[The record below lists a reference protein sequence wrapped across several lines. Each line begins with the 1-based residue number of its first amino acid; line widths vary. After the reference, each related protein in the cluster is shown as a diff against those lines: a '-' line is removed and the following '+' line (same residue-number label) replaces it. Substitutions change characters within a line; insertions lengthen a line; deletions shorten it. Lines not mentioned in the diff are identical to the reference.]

1 MNVGEIDLS
10 LVLTSKDFENQLN
23 NTVSKSVGKVQK
35 SINKGVDNS
44 VKQATGK
51 VQNAFD
57 PIQNELSYTI
67 QSATNDIN
75 NEVSST
81 FSVMTDGLSNSV
93 EVALN
98 DLEDEIN
105 DLDINFNGINY
116 ESLTQGLGTVTSDV
130 LNSFE
135 EMEQG
140 ADQLGDSIDDITVQF
155 NQSFDNIPEF
165 LGSTENAF
173 DGAIDGADRLGYA
186 LHDLNDSLTTG
197 GRNLERSVEN
207 IGNDLQDAVHDVD
220 NAVDGVVD
228 SVQDLDHA
236 VDGIGDS
243 VDGAVNDIADSLNDI
258 EDSVDNVENSL
269 ANAVDGINDSTEGL
283 ADNFAGIGDTIGEG
297 MNAGGDAVEGLIGKV
312 GKLGSAIATAF
323 AVGQLS
329 EFVMECTEI
338 GSDLAE
344 VSNVVDTVFTNLN
357 NKVVEFSRNATSQY
371 GMSETMAM
379 EYVGTLG
386 SMARAFDFTEQEAYD
401 MATTLT
407 GLTADVSSFYNL
419 DHEEAYTKLKSVFT
433 GETESLKDLGVVM
446 TQTALDQYAL
456 ANGFG
461 KTTSQMTEQ
470 EKTALRYQFVLD
482 KLKFAQGDF
491 AKTSGEWA
499 NQMRIFS
506 LQWETLKGTLGR
518 GFIAILSPVL
528 VMLNK
533 IIARII
539 DMANIFVEA
548 INRMSSVFSGFSFGG
563 SAKVNT
569 SNVPKLAKGGYVK
582 KNNPQLVMIGDNIH
596 EGEIVAPES
605 KLQNAVSEGIRNAVI
620 KTPQQTEDVTNSSK
634 LISEDI
640 QNAVTKSTDTAV
652 NTVMNNQ
659 SKSEG
664 TNIREDNRNTLRN
677 EMTTSKNV
685 VKDVKKAVLDEN
697 TNFMQNFTSTMYDQK
712 EFDRILENNKSSDV
726 LFKELAKKDLSNDNK
741 DAVQIVSDKIVSA
754 INNKQDNKTETSV
767 IDDKLN
773 DVIKTQT
780 DSQSELINKVDSQ
793 KEVDSKLIDSNH
805 VEKNN
810 SILNKI
816 FGMKDKI
823 TEKFNTNKDVVKNN
837 DEVRLYDVLKD
848 KESISSDTNKETLK
862 TASNDEKV
870 LSQDDTKTLNT
881 NKTDSVENTSSSQ
894 DNKTSVLENK
904 TVVVNNDVSQ
914 DNESKDKTSI
924 IKDRV
929 LLNKD
934 NVDKTSIIKDNE
946 LLGGSDVKTTLSE
959 KEDNVEYDKIVDKS
973 TKVVPKLATGGYVKK
988 NDPRLVM
995 IGDNMT
1001 EGEIVAPESKLVEA
1015 VKKGVGASS
1024 NKETK
1029 VTINAPKTSTS
1040 SSSKSSSS
1048 KKSSSSSKTA
1058 LLGGDEINKLGD
1070 NTKEISNNTNNLSK
1084 VIKKVGNTARKVI
1097 NDSKKALMGFDEL
1110 NVLNIDEDDNEL
1122 NNLDDTLSKIKDP
1135 TSNLDKALS
1144 KLKDP
1149 STSGLSKLTDSL
1161 PKANTSIGDLTK
1173 GVDGLGDSL
1182 KGLSTDGLS
1191 GLGSD
1196 SLAGLDTGLETATQD
1211 TDQLNGNLEQTGGR
1225 LDTLNTKAGQLQ
1237 QMFKQGFEL
1246 GLGEVNF
1253 DDIINH
1259 AKGIMAS
1266 MKIILTDPNLTKAVD
1281 NFWNSLVFNVG
1292 QILGSLASVG
1302 LTAVELLLGGMDL
1315 YLAKNKGFIIDF
1327 FTSEFNALSD
1337 IFDTIGDTFRD
1348 VADIF
1353 SVFRSDEAKNI
1364 LAGFIEIFANSFMGL
1379 VELTTKLGRDLLDA
1393 ITRPIRENKDK
1404 IKDTL
1409 QGLLGV
1415 IEPIVTGIADFVT
1428 NSMIKIN
1435 EMYDEHIK
1443 PLIDTI
1449 GSTLSDLFGLILDNI
1464 NTYVMPMLQYVG
1476 DEVKKVFDEYISP
1489 VMEQII
1495 DIIGQV
1501 ADILGMLIEY
1511 GFKPMGEF
1519 IINTLVPVLGVAL
1532 AGAFVIVVE
1541 ALKIVFDVI
1550 SNLLKILQG
1559 LLDFIIGAFTNDW
1572 DKAWKGLGTVVQ
1584 GVFGTI
1590 DALTGGMLTKLKNF
1604 ALQVGEWFGKAWKFM
1619 VDTFKGA
1626 GEWAKG
1632 VGKDIENGFK
1642 NCMKGVGDWFSKQWE
1657 GIKGVF
1663 KGAGEWFGKI
1673 FGNARETVINQF
1685 KGLPEWLNNMWK
1697 NTTKSL
1703 LNIGGKFG
1711 NMISG
1716 AIKSAVN
1723 YVLALCENKING
1735 FISLFNGIIKY
1746 VNKLPGVNIG
1756 SMKKVSIPR
1765 FANGGYV
1772 KANTPQLA
1780 IVGDNKREGEII
1792 APESKIAEA
1801 VNTGVSLALEKVV
1814 NMIQQ
1819 NQGTQQT
1826 GDIVIPV
1833 SIGQEH
1839 IDTIIINS
1847 QRRQNLRSGGR
1858 V

>member
-23 NTVSKSVGKVQK
+23 NTVSKSVGKIQK
-35 SINKGVDNS
+35 SINKGVDNT
-44 VKQATGK
+44 VKDATGR
-51 VQNAFD
+51 VQNAFN

-67 QSATNDIN
+67 QNATNEIN
-75 NEVSST
+75 SEVSST
-81 FSVMTDGLSNSV
+81 FDVMVDGLSDSIGT
-93 EVALN
+93 AIN
-98 DLEDEIN
+98 DLEQDIN
-105 DLDINFNGINY
+105 DLDIHFNGINY
-116 ESLTQGLGTVTSDV
+116 DSLTEGLGTATTSV

-135 EMEQG
+135 EMENG
-140 ADQLGDSIDDITVQF
+140 ADRLGDSIDDISTQF
-155 NQSFDNIPEF
+155 SQSFNNIPEF
-165 LGSTENAF
+165 LGRTDNAF
-173 DGAIDGADRLGYA
+173 DDAINGADRLGYA
-186 LHDLNDSLTTG
+186 LHDLDSSLTTG
-197 GRNLERSVEN
+197 GRNLERSVDN
-207 IGNDLQDAVHDVD
+207 VGSDLRGAIHDVD
-220 NAVDGVVD
+220 NAVDGVRN
-228 SVQDLDHA
+228 SVQQLDNA
-236 VDGIGDS
+236 VDGIGNS
-243 VDGAVNDIADSLNDI
+243 VDGAVDDIADSLNDI
-258 EDSVDNVENSL
+258 EDSVDNVTHSL
-269 ANAVDGINDSTEGL
+269 SNAVDGINDSTEGL
-283 ADNFAGIGDTIGEG
+283 ADNFAGVGETIGEG

-344 VSNVVDTVFTNLN
+344 VSNVVDTVFTSLN
-357 NKVVEFSRNATSQY
+357 DKVVQFSRNATAQY

-456 ANGFG
+456 AHGFG

-528 VMLNK
+528 LMLNK

-548 INRMSSVFSGFSFGG
+548 ISKMGSVFRGFSFGG

-582 KNNPQLVMIGDNIH
+582 KNNPQLVMIGDNTQ

-605 KLQNAVSEGIRNAVI
+605 KLQNAVSEGIKNAVG
-620 KTPQQTEDVTNSSK
+620 KVTE
-634 LISEDI
+634 
-640 QNAVTKSTDTAV
+640 
-652 NTVMNNQ
+652 
-659 SKSEG
+659 KSEG
-664 TNIREDNRNTLRN
+664 TNTKGDETKALRN
-677 EMTTSKNV
+677 DVRGSKNLV
-685 VKDVKKAVLDEN
+685 NDVKSAVLDEN
-697 TNFMQNFTSTMYDQK
+697 TNFVQNFTSAVT
-712 EFDRILENNKSSDV
+712 DRQTNDS
-726 LFKELAKKDLSNDNK
+726 LFKDLAKKDLGDNK
-741 DAVQIVSDKIVSA
+741 ESVNIISDKIVDA
-754 INNKQDNKTETSV
+754 ID
-767 IDDKLN
+767 
-773 DVIKTQT
+773 
-780 DSQSELINKVDSQ
+780 
-793 KEVDSKLIDSNH
+793 
-805 VEKNN
+805 
-810 SILNKI
+810 
-816 FGMKDKI
+816 
-823 TEKFNTNKDVVKNN
+823 NKDVNPIVNGEPSKGTIINKNN
-837 DEVRLYDVLKD
+837 VSLTKVFGDSIENPNEIPLQDVLKSNS
-848 KESISSDTNKETLK
+848 SISSSDNKETL
-862 TASNDEKV
+862 T
-870 LSQDDTKTLNT
+870 DD
-881 NKTDSVENTSSSQ
+881 
-894 DNKTSVLENK
+894 
-904 TVVVNNDVSQ
+904 
-914 DNESKDKTSI
+914 
-924 IKDRV
+924 
-929 LLNKD
+929 
-934 NVDKTSIIKDNE
+934 
-946 LLGGSDVKTTLSE
+946 
-959 KEDNVEYDKIVDKS
+959 VEYEKIVDK
-973 TKVVPKLATGGYVKK
+973 TTNRVPKLAKGGYVKK

-1001 EGEIVAPESKLVEA
+1001 EGEIVAPESKLIDA
-1015 VKKGVGASS
+1015 VKKGVGSTQN

-1029 VTINAPKTSTS
+1029 ITINAPKTNTANG
-1040 SSSKSSSS
+1040 SSKSGSN
-1048 KKSSSSSKTA
+1048 KA
-1058 LLGGDEINKLGD
+1058 LMGIDEINKLGD
-1070 NTKEISNNTNNLSK
+1070 NTKEVTNNTNKLSK
-1084 VIKKVGNTARKVI
+1084 AIKKVGTTAKKVI
-1097 NDSKKALMGFDEL
+1097 NESKKALMGFDEL
-1110 NVLNIDEDDNEL
+1110 NILNIDEETNGLD
-1122 NNLDDTLSKIKDP
+1122 NLDNALDKIKDPLGGLDKIKDPTSKLDKIKDTIKGLDNALSKIKDP
-1135 TSNLDKALS
+1135 TSG
-1144 KLKDP
+1144 LK
-1149 STSGLSKLTDSL
+1149 GITDSI
-1161 PKANTSIGDLTK
+1161 PKASSSIGDLSK
-1173 GVDGLGDSL
+1173 GVNGLGDSL
-1182 KGLSTDGLS
+1182 KGLDSDALK
-1191 GLGSD
+1191 GLGTD
-1196 SLAGLDTGLETATQD
+1196 SLAGLDAGLETATQD
-1211 TDQLNGNLEQTGGR
+1211 TGALNGELDQTGGR

-1266 MKIILTDPNLTKAVD
+1266 LQIILTDPKLTKAVD

-1302 LTAVELLLGGMDL
+1302 LTAVELLLGGIDL
-1315 YLAKNKGFIIDF
+1315 YLAKNKGFIVDF

-1337 IFDTIGDTFRD
+1337 IMDIIGDTFRD

-1353 SVFRSDEAKNI
+1353 TVFRSDEAKSI
-1364 LAGFIEIFANSFMGL
+1364 LAGFIEIFANSFMGIL
-1379 VELTTKLGRDLLDA
+1379 ELATKLGRDLLEN
-1393 ITRPIRENKDK
+1393 ITKPIRENKDK

-1449 GSTLSDLFGLILDNI
+1449 GDTLSYLFGLILDNI
-1464 NTYVMPMLQYVG
+1464 NTYVMPILQDVG
-1476 DEVKKVFDEYISP
+1476 QEIKRVFEEYISP
-1489 VMEQII
+1489 VMEQVI

-1501 ADILGMLIEY
+1501 ADILGILIEY

-1532 AGAFVIVVE
+1532 AGAFIIVVE
-1541 ALKIVFDVI
+1541 ALKILFEVLG
-1550 SNLLKILQG
+1550 NLLKILQG
-1559 LLDFIIGAFTNDW
+1559 VLDFIIGAFTNDW
-1572 DKAWKGLGTVVQ
+1572 DRAWKGLGTVVE

-1590 DALTGGMLTKLKNF
+1590 DALTGGMLTKIKNF
-1604 ALQVGEWFGKAWKFM
+1604 ALQIGDWFGKAYEFM
-1619 VDTFKGA
+1619 KNAFKGA
-1626 GEWAKG
+1626 GDWATKT
-1632 VGKDIENGFK
+1632 GKDIENGFK
-1642 NCMKGVGDWFSKQWE
+1642 SCMKGVGEWFGKQWE

-1663 KGAGEWFGKI
+1663 KGAGDWFGKQ
-1673 FGNARETVINQF
+1673 FGNARETIINQF
-1685 KGLPEWLNNMWK
+1685 KGLPEWLNNMWR
-1697 NTTKSL
+1697 NTTNSL
-1703 LNIGGKFG
+1703 VKIGGKFG
-1711 NMISG
+1711 NMING

-1723 YVLALCENKING
+1723 YVLALCENKINS

-1756 SMKKVSIPR
+1756 NMQKVSIPR

-1814 NMIQQ
+1814 NMLQQ
-1819 NQGTQQT
+1819 TQGAQQT

-1839 IDTIIINS
+1839 IDTIIVNS

>member
-1 MNVGEIDLS
+1 MNVGQIDLS

-35 SINKGVDNS
+35 SINKGVDNT
-44 VKQATGK
+44 VKDATGK

-67 QSATNDIN
+67 QSATNEIN
-75 NEVSST
+75 SEVSST
-81 FSVMTDGLSNSV
+81 FSVMTDELSNSV
-93 EVALN
+93 NVALN
-98 DLEDEIN
+98 DLEQDIN
-105 DLDINFNGINY
+105 DLDIHFNGINY
-116 ESLTQGLGTVTSDV
+116 DSLTEGLGTATTSV

-135 EMEQG
+135 DMENG
-140 ADQLGDSIDDITVQF
+140 ADHLGDSISDISTQF
-155 NQSFDNIPEF
+155 SQSFDNIPEF
-165 LGSTENAF
+165 LGRTDNAF
-173 DGAIDGADRLGYA
+173 DDAINGADRLGYA
-186 LHDLNDSLTTG
+186 LHDLDSSLTTG
-197 GRNLERSVEN
+197 GRNLERSVDN
-207 IGNDLQDAVHDVD
+207 VGSDLREAVHDVD
-220 NAVDGVVD
+220 RAVDGVRD
-228 SVQDLDHA
+228 SVQQLDNA

-243 VDGAVNDIADSLNDI
+243 VDGAVDDIADSLNDI
-258 EDSVDNVENSL
+258 EDSVGNVTHSL
-269 ANAVDGINDSTEGL
+269 ADAVDGINNSTEGL
-283 ADNFAGIGDTIGEG
+283 ADNFAGVGDTIGEG

-312 GKLGSAIATAF
+312 GKLGKAVATAF

-344 VSNVVDTVFTNLN
+344 VSNVVDTVFTSLN
-357 NKVVEFSRNATSQY
+357 DKVVQFSRNATAQY

-456 ANGFG
+456 AHGFG

-548 INRMSSVFSGFSFGG
+548 ISKMGSVFRGFSFGG

-582 KNNPQLVMIGDNIH
+582 KNNPQLVMIGDNTQ

-605 KLQNAVSEGIRNAVI
+605 KLQNAVSEGIKSV
-620 KTPQQTEDVTNSSK
+620 
-634 LISEDI
+634 
-640 QNAVTKSTDTAV
+640 VTK
-652 NTVMNNQ
+652 
-659 SKSEG
+659 KSEG
-664 TNIREDNRNTLRN
+664 TNIRGDETKALRN
-677 EMTTSKNV
+677 DVRGSKNLAD
-685 VKDVKKAVLDEN
+685 DVKNAVLNEN
-697 TNFMQNFTSTMYDQK
+697 TNFMQNFTSAVTDEK
-712 EFDRILENNKSSDV
+712 DKS
-726 LFKELAKKDLSNDNK
+726 LFKDLAKQDLSDNK
-741 DAVQIVSDKIVSA
+741 DSVNIISDKIVDA
-754 INNKQDNKTETSV
+754 IDNKNINEQDNGTVKQDNGTV
-767 IDDKLN
+767 
-773 DVIKTQT
+773 
-780 DSQSELINKVDSQ
+780 INK
-793 KEVDSKLIDSNH
+793 
-805 VEKNN
+805 NN
-810 SILNKI
+810 VSLTKI
-816 FGMKDKI
+816 FGESI
-823 TEKFNTNKDVVKNN
+823 ENPN
-837 DEVRLYDVLKD
+837 EIPLHDVLKD
-848 KESISSDTNKETLK
+848 NVSISSSDDKETL
-862 TASNDEKV
+862 T
-870 LSQDDTKTLNT
+870 DD
-881 NKTDSVENTSSSQ
+881 
-894 DNKTSVLENK
+894 
-904 TVVVNNDVSQ
+904 
-914 DNESKDKTSI
+914 
-924 IKDRV
+924 
-929 LLNKD
+929 
-934 NVDKTSIIKDNE
+934 
-946 LLGGSDVKTTLSE
+946 
-959 KEDNVEYDKIVDKS
+959 VEYDKIVDK
-973 TKVVPKLATGGYVKK
+973 TTNRVPKLAKGGYVKK

-1001 EGEIVAPESKLVEA
+1001 EGEIVAPESKLIDA
-1015 VKKGVGASS
+1015 VKKGIGSTS
-1024 NKETK
+1024 NNNETK
-1029 VTINAPKTSTS
+1029 ITINAPKTNTAKG
-1040 SSSKSSSS
+1040 SSKSTSG
-1048 KKSSSSSKTA
+1048 KA
-1058 LLGGDEINKLGD
+1058 LMGFDEINKLGD
-1070 NTKEISNNTNNLSK
+1070 NTKEVANNTDKLSK
-1084 VIKKVGNTARKVI
+1084 AIKKVGNTAKKVI

-1110 NVLNIDEDDNEL
+1110 NILNIDEETDELDSTLDKIKDPLGGLDKIKDPTSKLDKIKDPIKGLDNA
-1122 NNLDDTLSKIKDP
+1122 LSKIKDP
-1135 TSNLDKALS
+1135 TSG
-1144 KLKDP
+1144 LK
-1149 STSGLSKLTDSL
+1149 GITDSI
-1161 PKANTSIGDLTK
+1161 PKASSSIGDLSK
-1173 GVDGLGDSL
+1173 GVSGLGDSL
-1182 KGLSTDGLS
+1182 KGLDSDALK
-1191 GLGSD
+1191 GLGAD
-1196 SLAGLDTGLETATQD
+1196 SLAGLDAGLETATQD
-1211 TDQLNGNLEQTGGR
+1211 TGALNGELDQTGGR

-1266 MKIILTDPNLTKAVD
+1266 LKIILTDPKLVKAVD

-1302 LTAVELLLGGMDL
+1302 LTAVELLLGGIDL
-1315 YLAKNKGFIIDF
+1315 YLAKNKGSIVDF
-1327 FTSEFNALSD
+1327 FTSEYEALGD
-1337 IFDTIGDTFRD
+1337 IMDIIGDTFRD

-1353 SVFRSDEAKNI
+1353 TVFRSDEAKSI
-1364 LAGFIEIFANSFMGL
+1364 LAGFIEIFANSFMGIL
-1379 VELTTKLGRDLLDA
+1379 ELATKLGRDLLEN
-1393 ITRPIRENKDK
+1393 ITKPIRENKDK

-1449 GSTLSDLFGLILDNI
+1449 GDTLSYLFGLILDNI
-1464 NTYVMPMLQYVG
+1464 NTYVMPILQDVG
-1476 DEVKKVFDEYISP
+1476 QEIKRVFDEYISP
-1489 VMEQII
+1489 VMEQVI

-1532 AGAFVIVVE
+1532 AGAFIIVVE
-1541 ALKIVFDVI
+1541 ALKILFEVLG
-1550 SNLLKILQG
+1550 NLLKILQG
-1559 LLDFIIGAFTNDW
+1559 VLDFIIGAFTNDW
-1572 DKAWKGLGTVVQ
+1572 DRAWKGLGTVVE

-1590 DALTGGMLTKLKNF
+1590 DALTGGMLTKIKNF
-1604 ALQVGEWFGKAWKFM
+1604 ALQIGDWFGKAYEFM
-1619 VDTFKGA
+1619 KNAFKGA
-1626 GEWAKG
+1626 GDWATKT
-1632 VGKDIENGFK
+1632 GKDIENGFK
-1642 NCMKGVGDWFSKQWE
+1642 SCMKGVGEWFGKQWE

-1663 KGAGEWFGKI
+1663 KGAGDWFGKQ
-1673 FGNARETVINQF
+1673 FGNARETIINQF
-1685 KGLPEWLNNMWK
+1685 KGLPEWLNNMWR
-1697 NTTKSL
+1697 NTTNSL
-1703 LNIGGKFG
+1703 VKIGGKFG

-1735 FISLFNGIIKY
+1735 FISLFNGILKY

-1756 SMKKVSIPR
+1756 SMQKVSIPR

-1814 NMIQQ
+1814 SMMQQ
-1819 NQGTQQT
+1819 TQGTQQT
-1826 GDIVIPV
+1826 GDIIIPV
-1833 SIGQEH
+1833 SIGQEQ
-1839 IDTIIINS
+1839 IDTIIVNS

>member
-1 MNVGEIDLS
+1 MNVGQIDLS

-35 SINKGVDNS
+35 SINKGVDNT
-44 VKQATGK
+44 VKDATGK

-67 QSATNDIN
+67 QSATNEIN
-75 NEVSST
+75 SEVSST
-81 FSVMTDGLSNSV
+81 FSVMTDELSNSV
-93 EVALN
+93 NVALN
-98 DLEDEIN
+98 DLEQDIN
-105 DLDINFNGINY
+105 DLDIHFNGINY
-116 ESLTQGLGTVTSDV
+116 DSLTEGLGTATTSV

-135 EMEQG
+135 DMENG
-140 ADQLGDSIDDITVQF
+140 ADHLGDSISDISTQF
-155 NQSFDNIPEF
+155 SQSFDNIPEF
-165 LGSTENAF
+165 LGRTDNAF
-173 DGAIDGADRLGYA
+173 DDAINGADRLGYA
-186 LHDLNDSLTTG
+186 LHDLDSSLTTG
-197 GRNLERSVEN
+197 GRNLERSVDN
-207 IGNDLQDAVHDVD
+207 VGSDLREAVHDVD
-220 NAVDGVVD
+220 RAVDGVRD
-228 SVQDLDHA
+228 SVQQLDNA

-243 VDGAVNDIADSLNDI
+243 VDGAVDDIADSLNDI
-258 EDSVDNVENSL
+258 EDSVGNVTHSL
-269 ANAVDGINDSTEGL
+269 ADAVDGINNSTEGL
-283 ADNFAGIGDTIGEG
+283 ADNFAGVGETIGDG

-312 GKLGSAIATAF
+312 GKLGKAVATAF

-344 VSNVVDTVFTNLN
+344 VSNVVDTVFTSLN
-357 NKVVEFSRNATSQY
+357 DKVVQFSRNATAQY

-456 ANGFG
+456 AHGFG

-528 VMLNK
+528 LMLNK

-548 INRMSSVFSGFSFGG
+548 ISKMGSVFRGFSFGG

-582 KNNPQLVMIGDNIH
+582 KNNPQLVMIGDNTQ

-605 KLQNAVSEGIRNAVI
+605 KLQNAVSEGI
-620 KTPQQTEDVTNSSK
+620 
-634 LISEDI
+634 
-640 QNAVTKSTDTAV
+640 KSVVAK
-652 NTVMNNQ
+652 
-659 SKSEG
+659 KSEG
-664 TNIREDNRNTLRN
+664 TNIRGDETKALRN
-677 EMTTSKNV
+677 DVRGSKNLAD
-685 VKDVKKAVLDEN
+685 DVKNAVLNEN
-697 TNFMQNFTSTMYDQK
+697 TNFMQNFTSAVTDEK
-712 EFDRILENNKSSDV
+712 DKS
-726 LFKELAKKDLSNDNK
+726 LFKDLAKQDLSDNK
-741 DAVQIVSDKIVSA
+741 DSVNIISDKIVDA
-754 INNKQDNKTETSV
+754 IDNKNINQVVDGEQDNGAIKQDNGT
-767 IDDKLN
+767 I
-773 DVIKTQT
+773 
-780 DSQSELINKVDSQ
+780 INK
-793 KEVDSKLIDSNH
+793 
-805 VEKNN
+805 NN
-810 SILNKI
+810 VSLTKI
-816 FGMKDKI
+816 FGESI
-823 TEKFNTNKDVVKNN
+823 ENPN
-837 DEVRLYDVLKD
+837 EIPLHDVLKD
-848 KESISSDTNKETLK
+848 NVSISSSDDKETL
-862 TASNDEKV
+862 T
-870 LSQDDTKTLNT
+870 DD
-881 NKTDSVENTSSSQ
+881 
-894 DNKTSVLENK
+894 
-904 TVVVNNDVSQ
+904 
-914 DNESKDKTSI
+914 
-924 IKDRV
+924 
-929 LLNKD
+929 
-934 NVDKTSIIKDNE
+934 
-946 LLGGSDVKTTLSE
+946 
-959 KEDNVEYDKIVDKS
+959 VEYDKIVDK
-973 TKVVPKLATGGYVKK
+973 TTNRVPKLAKGGYVKK

-1001 EGEIVAPESKLVEA
+1001 EGEIVAPESKLIDA
-1015 VKKGVGASS
+1015 VKKGIGSTS
-1024 NKETK
+1024 NNNETK
-1029 VTINAPKTSTS
+1029 ITINAPKTNTAKG
-1040 SSSKSSSS
+1040 SSKSTSG
-1048 KKSSSSSKTA
+1048 KA
-1058 LLGGDEINKLGD
+1058 LMGFDEINKLGD
-1070 NTKEISNNTNNLSK
+1070 NTKEVANNTDKLSK
-1084 VIKKVGNTARKVI
+1084 AIKKVGNTAKKVI

-1110 NVLNIDEDDNEL
+1110 NILNIDEETDEL
-1122 NNLDDTLSKIKDP
+1122 DNLDNVFDKIKDPTSKLSKIKDP
-1135 TSNLDKALS
+1135 TSGLDNALS
-1144 KLKDP
+1144 KIKDP
-1149 STSGLSKLTDSL
+1149 TSGLKGITDSI
-1161 PKANTSIGDLTK
+1161 PKVNSSVGDLSK
-1173 GVDGLGDSL
+1173 GVKGLGGSL
-1182 KGLSTDGLS
+1182 KGLDTDALK
-1191 GLGSD
+1191 GLGTD

-1211 TDQLNGNLEQTGGR
+1211 TGALNGELDQTGGR

-1266 MKIILTDPNLTKAVD
+1266 LKIILTDPKLVKAVD

-1292 QILGSLASVG
+1292 QILGSLVSVG
-1302 LTAVELLLGGMDL
+1302 LTAVELLLGGIDL
-1315 YLAKNKGFIIDF
+1315 YLAKNKGFIVDF
-1327 FTSEFNALSD
+1327 FVSEYEALGD
-1337 IFDTIGDTFRD
+1337 IMDIIGDTFRD

-1353 SVFRSDEAKNI
+1353 TVFRSDEAKSI
-1364 LAGFIEIFANSFMGL
+1364 LAGFIEIFANSFMGIL
-1379 VELTTKLGRDLLDA
+1379 ELATKLGRDLLEN
-1393 ITRPIRENKDK
+1393 ITKPIRENKDK

-1449 GSTLSDLFGLILDNI
+1449 GDTLSYLFGLILDNI
-1464 NTYVMPMLQYVG
+1464 NTYVMPILQDVG
-1476 DEVKKVFDEYISP
+1476 EEIKRVFEEYISP
-1489 VMEQII
+1489 VMEQVI

-1532 AGAFVIVVE
+1532 AGAFIIVVE
-1541 ALKIVFDVI
+1541 ALKILFEVLG
-1550 SNLLKILQG
+1550 NLLKILQG
-1559 LLDFIIGAFTNDW
+1559 VLDFIIGAFTNDW
-1572 DKAWKGLGTVVQ
+1572 DRAWKGLGTVVE

-1590 DALTGGMLTKLKNF
+1590 DALTGGMLTKIKNF
-1604 ALQVGEWFGKAWKFM
+1604 ALQIGDWFGKAYEFM
-1619 VDTFKGA
+1619 KNAFKGA
-1626 GEWAKG
+1626 GDWATKT
-1632 VGKDIENGFK
+1632 GKDIENGFK
-1642 NCMKGVGDWFSKQWE
+1642 SCMKGVGEWFGKQWE

-1663 KGAGEWFGKI
+1663 KGAGDWFGKQ
-1673 FGNARETVINQF
+1673 FGNARETIINQF
-1685 KGLPEWLNNMWK
+1685 KGLPEWLNNMWR
-1697 NTTKSL
+1697 NTTNSL
-1703 LNIGGKFG
+1703 VKIGGKFG

-1735 FISLFNGIIKY
+1735 FISLFNGILKY

-1756 SMKKVSIPR
+1756 SMQKVSIPR

-1814 NMIQQ
+1814 NMLQQ
-1819 NQGTQQT
+1819 TQGAQQT

-1839 IDTIIINS
+1839 IDTIIVNS

>member
-35 SINKGVDNS
+35 SINKGVDNT
-44 VKQATGK
+44 VKDATGR
-51 VQNAFD
+51 VQNAFN

-67 QSATNDIN
+67 QSATNEIN
-75 NEVSST
+75 SEVSST
-81 FSVMTDGLSNSV
+81 FNVMADGLSDSIGT
-93 EVALN
+93 AIN
-98 DLEDEIN
+98 DLEQDIN
-105 DLDINFNGINY
+105 DLDIHFNGINY
-116 ESLTQGLGTVTSDV
+116 DSLTEGLGTATTSV

-135 EMEQG
+135 EMENG
-140 ADQLGDSIDDITVQF
+140 ADRLGDSIDDISTQF
-155 NQSFDNIPEF
+155 SQSFNNIPEF
-165 LGSTENAF
+165 LGRTDNAF
-173 DGAIDGADRLGYA
+173 DDAINGADRLGYA
-186 LHDLNDSLTTG
+186 LHDLDSSLTTG
-197 GRNLERSVEN
+197 GRNLERSVDN
-207 IGNDLQDAVHDVD
+207 VGSDLRGAIHDVD
-220 NAVDGVVD
+220 NAVDGVRN
-228 SVQDLDHA
+228 SVQQLDNA
-236 VDGIGDS
+236 VDGIGNS
-243 VDGAVNDIADSLNDI
+243 VDGAVDDIADSLNDI
-258 EDSVDNVENSL
+258 EDSVDNVSHSL
-269 ANAVDGINDSTEGL
+269 ANAVDGINNSTEGL
-283 ADNFAGIGDTIGEG
+283 ADNFAGVGETIGEG

-344 VSNVVDTVFTNLN
+344 VSNVVDTVFTSLN
-357 NKVVEFSRNATSQY
+357 DKVVQFSRNATAQY

-456 ANGFG
+456 AHGFG

-528 VMLNK
+528 LMLNK

-548 INRMSSVFSGFSFGG
+548 ISKMGSVFRGFSFGG
-563 SAKVNT
+563 STKVNT

-582 KNNPQLVMIGDNIH
+582 KNNPQLVMIGDNTQ

-605 KLQNAVSEGIRNAVI
+605 KLQNAVSEGIKNAVG
-620 KTPQQTEDVTNSSK
+620 KVTE
-634 LISEDI
+634 
-640 QNAVTKSTDTAV
+640 
-652 NTVMNNQ
+652 
-659 SKSEG
+659 KSEG
-664 TNIREDNRNTLRN
+664 TNTKGDETKALRN
-677 EMTTSKNV
+677 DVRGSKNLV
-685 VKDVKKAVLDEN
+685 NDVKSAVLDEN
-697 TNFMQNFTSTMYDQK
+697 TNFMLNFTSAVT
-712 EFDRILENNKSSDV
+712 DRQTNDS
-726 LFKELAKKDLSNDNK
+726 LFKDLAKKDLGDNK
-741 DAVQIVSDKIVSA
+741 EAVNIISDKIVDA
-754 INNKQDNKTETSV
+754 IDNKDVNPIVNGEPSKGTIINKNNVSLTKVFGESIENPNEIPLQDVLKGNASISSSDKTETLT
-767 IDDKLN
+767 DD
-773 DVIKTQT
+773 
-780 DSQSELINKVDSQ
+780 
-793 KEVDSKLIDSNH
+793 
-805 VEKNN
+805 
-810 SILNKI
+810 
-816 FGMKDKI
+816 
-823 TEKFNTNKDVVKNN
+823 
-837 DEVRLYDVLKD
+837 
-848 KESISSDTNKETLK
+848 
-862 TASNDEKV
+862 
-870 LSQDDTKTLNT
+870 
-881 NKTDSVENTSSSQ
+881 
-894 DNKTSVLENK
+894 
-904 TVVVNNDVSQ
+904 
-914 DNESKDKTSI
+914 
-924 IKDRV
+924 
-929 LLNKD
+929 
-934 NVDKTSIIKDNE
+934 
-946 LLGGSDVKTTLSE
+946 
-959 KEDNVEYDKIVDKS
+959 VEYEKIVDK
-973 TKVVPKLATGGYVKK
+973 TTNRVPKLAKGGYVKK

-1001 EGEIVAPESKLVEA
+1001 EGEIVAPESKLIDA
-1015 VKKGVGASS
+1015 VKKGVGSTQN

-1029 VTINAPKTSTS
+1029 ITINVPKTTTANG
-1040 SSSKSSSS
+1040 SSKSTSN
-1048 KKSSSSSKTA
+1048 KA
-1058 LLGGDEINKLGD
+1058 LMGIDEINKLGD
-1070 NTKEISNNTNNLSK
+1070 NTKEVTNNTNKLSK
-1084 VIKKVGNTARKVI
+1084 AIKKVGTTAKKVI
-1097 NDSKKALMGFDEL
+1097 NESKKALMGFDEL
-1110 NVLNIDEDDNEL
+1110 NILNIDEETNGLD
-1122 NNLDDTLSKIKDP
+1122 NLDNALDKIKDPLGGLDKIKDP
-1135 TSNLDKALS
+1135 TSG
-1144 KLKDP
+1144 LK
-1149 STSGLSKLTDSL
+1149 GITDSI
-1161 PKANTSIGDLTK
+1161 PKASSSIGDLSK
-1173 GVDGLGDSL
+1173 GVNGLGDSL
-1182 KGLSTDGLS
+1182 KGLDSDALK
-1191 GLGSD
+1191 GLGTD
-1196 SLAGLDTGLETATQD
+1196 SLAGLDAGLETATQD
-1211 TDQLNGNLEQTGGR
+1211 TGALNGELDQTGGR

-1266 MKIILTDPNLTKAVD
+1266 LQIILTDPKLTKAVD

-1302 LTAVELLLGGMDL
+1302 LTAVELLLGGIDL
-1315 YLAKNKGFIIDF
+1315 YLAKNKGFIVDF
-1327 FTSEFNALSD
+1327 FTSEFDALSD
-1337 IFDTIGDTFRD
+1337 IMDIIGDTFRD

-1353 SVFRSDEAKNI
+1353 TVFRSDEAKSI
-1364 LAGFIEIFANSFMGL
+1364 LAGFIEIFANSFMGIL
-1379 VELTTKLGRDLLDA
+1379 ELATKLGRDLLEN
-1393 ITRPIRENKDK
+1393 ITKPIRENKDK

-1449 GSTLSDLFGLILDNI
+1449 GDTLSYLFGLILDNI
-1464 NTYVMPMLQYVG
+1464 NTYVMPILQDVG
-1476 DEVKKVFDEYISP
+1476 VEIKRVFEEYISP
-1489 VMEQII
+1489 VMEQVI

-1501 ADILGMLIEY
+1501 ADILGILIEY

-1532 AGAFVIVVE
+1532 AGAFIIVVE
-1541 ALKIVFDVI
+1541 ALKILFEVLG
-1550 SNLLKILQG
+1550 NLLKILQG
-1559 LLDFIIGAFTNDW
+1559 VLDFIIGAFTNDW
-1572 DKAWKGLGTVVQ
+1572 DRAWKGLGTVVE

-1590 DALTGGMLTKLKNF
+1590 DALTGGMLTKIKNF
-1604 ALQVGEWFGKAWKFM
+1604 ALQIGDWFGKAYEFM
-1619 VDTFKGA
+1619 KNAFKGA
-1626 GEWAKG
+1626 GDWATKT
-1632 VGKDIENGFK
+1632 GKDIENGFK
-1642 NCMKGVGDWFSKQWE
+1642 SCMKGVGEWFGKQWE

-1663 KGAGEWFGKI
+1663 KGAGDWFGKQ
-1673 FGNARETVINQF
+1673 FGNARETIINQF

-1697 NTTKSL
+1697 NTTNSL
-1703 LNIGGKFG
+1703 VSIGGKFG
-1711 NMISG
+1711 NMING

-1723 YVLALCENKING
+1723 YVLALCENKINS

-1746 VNKLPGVNIG
+1746 VNKLPGVNVG
-1756 SMKKVSIPR
+1756 SMQKVSIPR

-1814 NMIQQ
+1814 SMLQQ
-1819 NQGTQQT
+1819 TQGAQQT

-1839 IDTIIINS
+1839 IDTIIVNS

>member
-23 NTVSKSVGKVQK
+23 NTVSKSVGKIQK
-35 SINKGVDNS
+35 SINKGVDNT
-44 VKQATGK
+44 VKDATGR
-51 VQNAFD
+51 VQNAFN

-67 QSATNDIN
+67 QSATNEIN
-75 NEVSST
+75 SEVSST
-81 FSVMTDGLSNSV
+81 FNVMADGLSDSIGT
-93 EVALN
+93 AIN
-98 DLEDEIN
+98 DLEQDIN
-105 DLDINFNGINY
+105 DLDIHFNGINY
-116 ESLTQGLGTVTSDV
+116 DSLTEGLGTATTSV

-135 EMEQG
+135 EMENG
-140 ADQLGDSIDDITVQF
+140 ADRLGDSIDDISTQF
-155 NQSFDNIPEF
+155 SQSFNNIPEF
-165 LGSTENAF
+165 LGRTDNAF
-173 DGAIDGADRLGYA
+173 DDAINGADRLGYA
-186 LHDLNDSLTTG
+186 LHDLDSSLTTG
-197 GRNLERSVEN
+197 GRNLERSVDN
-207 IGNDLQDAVHDVD
+207 VGSDLRGAIHDVD
-220 NAVDGVVD
+220 NAVDGVRN
-228 SVQDLDHA
+228 SVQQLDNA
-236 VDGIGDS
+236 VDGIGNS
-243 VDGAVNDIADSLNDI
+243 VDGAVDDIADSLNDI
-258 EDSVDNVENSL
+258 EDSVDNVTHSL
-269 ANAVDGINDSTEGL
+269 SNAVDGINDSTEGL
-283 ADNFAGIGDTIGEG
+283 ADNFAGVGETIGEG

-344 VSNVVDTVFTNLN
+344 VSNVVDTVFTSLN
-357 NKVVEFSRNATSQY
+357 DKVVQFSRNATAQY

-456 ANGFG
+456 AHGFG

-528 VMLNK
+528 LMLNK

-548 INRMSSVFSGFSFGG
+548 ISKMGSVFRGFSFGG

-582 KNNPQLVMIGDNIH
+582 KNNPQLVMIGDNTQ

-605 KLQNAVSEGIRNAVI
+605 KLQNAVSEGIKNAVG
-620 KTPQQTEDVTNSSK
+620 KVTE
-634 LISEDI
+634 
-640 QNAVTKSTDTAV
+640 
-652 NTVMNNQ
+652 
-659 SKSEG
+659 KSEG
-664 TNIREDNRNTLRN
+664 TNIRGDETKALRN
-677 EMTTSKNV
+677 DVRGSKNLV
-685 VKDVKKAVLDEN
+685 NDVKSAVLDEN
-697 TNFMQNFTSTMYDQK
+697 TNFMLNFTSAVT
-712 EFDRILENNKSSDV
+712 DRQTNDS
-726 LFKELAKKDLSNDNK
+726 LFKDLAKKDLGDNK
-741 DAVQIVSDKIVSA
+741 ESVNIISDKIVDA
-754 INNKQDNKTETSV
+754 ID
-767 IDDKLN
+767 
-773 DVIKTQT
+773 
-780 DSQSELINKVDSQ
+780 
-793 KEVDSKLIDSNH
+793 
-805 VEKNN
+805 
-810 SILNKI
+810 
-816 FGMKDKI
+816 
-823 TEKFNTNKDVVKNN
+823 NKDVNPIVNGEPSKGTIINKNN
-837 DEVRLYDVLKD
+837 VSLTKVFGDSIENPNEIPLQDVLKGNS
-848 KESISSDTNKETLK
+848 SISSSDNTETF
-862 TASNDEKV
+862 T
-870 LSQDDTKTLNT
+870 DD
-881 NKTDSVENTSSSQ
+881 
-894 DNKTSVLENK
+894 
-904 TVVVNNDVSQ
+904 
-914 DNESKDKTSI
+914 
-924 IKDRV
+924 
-929 LLNKD
+929 
-934 NVDKTSIIKDNE
+934 
-946 LLGGSDVKTTLSE
+946 
-959 KEDNVEYDKIVDKS
+959 VEYEKIVDK
-973 TKVVPKLATGGYVKK
+973 TTNRVPKLAKGGYVKK

-1001 EGEIVAPESKLVEA
+1001 EGEIVAPESKLIDA
-1015 VKKGVGASS
+1015 VKKGVGSTQN

-1029 VTINAPKTSTS
+1029 ITINAPKTTTANG
-1040 SSSKSSSS
+1040 SSKSTSN
-1048 KKSSSSSKTA
+1048 KA
-1058 LLGGDEINKLGD
+1058 LMGIDEINKLGD
-1070 NTKEISNNTNNLSK
+1070 NTKEVTNNTNKLSK
-1084 VIKKVGNTARKVI
+1084 AIKKVGTTAKKVI
-1097 NDSKKALMGFDEL
+1097 NESKKALMGFDEL
-1110 NVLNIDEDDNEL
+1110 NILNIDEETNGLD
-1122 NNLDDTLSKIKDP
+1122 NLDNALDKIKDPLGGLDKIKDPTSKLDKIKDPIKGLDNALSKIKDP
-1135 TSNLDKALS
+1135 TSG
-1144 KLKDP
+1144 LK
-1149 STSGLSKLTDSL
+1149 GITDSI
-1161 PKANTSIGDLTK
+1161 PKASSSIGDLSK
-1173 GVDGLGDSL
+1173 GVNGLGDSL
-1182 KGLSTDGLS
+1182 KGLDSDALK
-1191 GLGSD
+1191 GLGTD
-1196 SLAGLDTGLETATQD
+1196 SLAGLDAGLETATQD
-1211 TDQLNGNLEQTGGR
+1211 TGALNGELDQTSGR

-1237 QMFKQGFEL
+1237 QVFKQGFEL

-1253 DDIINH
+1253 EDIINH

-1266 MKIILTDPNLTKAVD
+1266 LQIILTDPKLTKAVD

-1302 LTAVELLLGGMDL
+1302 LTAVELLLGGIDL
-1315 YLAKNKGFIIDF
+1315 YLAKNKGFIVDF
-1327 FTSEFNALSD
+1327 FTSEFDALSD
-1337 IFDTIGDTFRD
+1337 IMDIIGDTFRD

-1353 SVFRSDEAKNI
+1353 TVFRSDEAKSI
-1364 LAGFIEIFANSFMGL
+1364 LAGFIEIFANSFMGIL
-1379 VELTTKLGRDLLDA
+1379 ELATKLGRDLLEN
-1393 ITRPIRENKDK
+1393 ITKPIRENKDK

-1449 GSTLSDLFGLILDNI
+1449 GDTLSYLFGLILDNI
-1464 NTYVMPMLQYVG
+1464 NTYVMPILQDVG
-1476 DEVKKVFDEYISP
+1476 AEIKRVFEEYISP
-1489 VMEQII
+1489 VMEQVI

-1501 ADILGMLIEY
+1501 ADILGILIEY

-1532 AGAFVIVVE
+1532 AGAFIIVVE
-1541 ALKIVFDVI
+1541 ALKILFEVLK
-1550 SNLLKILQG
+1550 NLLKILQG
-1559 LLDFIIGAFTNDW
+1559 VLDFIIGAFSNDW
-1572 DKAWKGLGTVVQ
+1572 DRAWKGLGTVVE

-1590 DALTGGMLTKLKNF
+1590 DALTGGMLTKIKNF
-1604 ALQVGEWFGKAWKFM
+1604 ALQIGDWFGKAYEFM
-1619 VDTFKGA
+1619 KNAFKGA
-1626 GEWAKG
+1626 GDWATKT
-1632 VGKDIENGFK
+1632 GKDIENGFK
-1642 NCMKGVGDWFSKQWE
+1642 SCMKGVGEWFGKQWE

-1663 KGAGEWFGKI
+1663 KGAGDWFGKQ
-1673 FGNARETVINQF
+1673 FGNARETIINQF
-1685 KGLPEWLNNMWK
+1685 KGLPEWLNNMWR
-1697 NTTKSL
+1697 NTTNSL
-1703 LNIGGKFG
+1703 VSIGGKFG

-1723 YVLALCENKING
+1723 YVLALCENKINS

-1746 VNKLPGVNIG
+1746 VNKLPGVNVG
-1756 SMKKVSIPR
+1756 SMQKVSIPR

-1792 APESKIAEA
+1792 APESKITEA

-1814 NMIQQ
+1814 NMLQQ
-1819 NQGTQQT
+1819 TQGAQQT

-1839 IDTIIINS
+1839 IDTIIVNS

>member
-1 MNVGEIDLS
+1 MNVGQIDLS

-35 SINKGVDNS
+35 SINKGVDNT
-44 VKQATGK
+44 VKDATGK

-67 QSATNDIN
+67 HSATNEIN
-75 NEVSST
+75 SEVSST
-81 FSVMTDGLSNSV
+81 FSVMTDELSNSV
-93 EVALN
+93 DVALN
-98 DLEDEIN
+98 DLEQDIN
-105 DLDINFNGINY
+105 DLDIHFNGINY
-116 ESLTQGLGTVTSDV
+116 DSLTEGLGTATTNV

-135 EMEQG
+135 DMENG
-140 ADQLGDSIDDITVQF
+140 ADHLGDSISDISTQF
-155 NQSFDNIPEF
+155 SQPFDNIPEF
-165 LGSTENAF
+165 LGRTDNAF
-173 DGAIDGADRLGYA
+173 DDVINGADRLGYA
-186 LHDLNDSLTTG
+186 LHDLDSSLTTG
-197 GRNLERSVEN
+197 GRNLERSVDN
-207 IGNDLQDAVHDVD
+207 VGSDLREAVHDVD
-220 NAVDGVVD
+220 HAVNGVRD
-228 SVQDLDHA
+228 SVQQLDNA
-236 VDGIGDS
+236 VDGIGNS
-243 VDGAVNDIADSLNDI
+243 VDGAVDDIADSLNDI
-258 EDSVDNVENSL
+258 EDSVGNVTHSL
-269 ANAVDGINDSTEGL
+269 ADAVDGINDSTEGL
-283 ADNFAGIGDTIGEG
+283 ADNFAGVGDTIGEG

-312 GKLGSAIATAF
+312 GKLGKAIATAF

-344 VSNVVDTVFTNLN
+344 VSNVVDTVFTSLN
-357 NKVVEFSRNATSQY
+357 DKVVQFSRNATAQY

-456 ANGFG
+456 AHGFG

-528 VMLNK
+528 MMLNK

-548 INRMSSVFSGFSFGG
+548 ISKMGSVFRGFSFGG

-582 KNNPQLVMIGDNIH
+582 KNNPQLVMIGDNTQ

-605 KLQNAVSEGIRNAVI
+605 KLQNAVSEGI
-620 KTPQQTEDVTNSSK
+620 
-634 LISEDI
+634 
-640 QNAVTKSTDTAV
+640 KSVVAK
-652 NTVMNNQ
+652 NNQ
-659 SKSEG
+659 KSEG
-664 TNIREDNRNTLRN
+664 TNIRGDETKALRN
-677 EMTTSKNV
+677 DVRGSKNLAD
-685 VKDVKKAVLDEN
+685 DVKSAVLNEN
-697 TNFMQNFTSTMYDQK
+697 TNFMQNFTSAVTDEK
-712 EFDRILENNKSSDV
+712 DKS
-726 LFKELAKKDLSNDNK
+726 LFKDLAKQDLSDHK
-741 DAVQIVSDKIVSA
+741 DSINIISDKIVNA
-754 INNKQDNKTETSV
+754 IDNKEVKPV
-767 IDDKLN
+767 IDGEQGN
-773 DVIKTQT
+773 GTI
-780 DSQSELINKVDSQ
+780 INK
-793 KEVDSKLIDSNH
+793 
-805 VEKNN
+805 NN
-810 SILNKI
+810 VSLTKVFGESIENPNEIPLH
-816 FGMKDKI
+816 
-823 TEKFNTNKDVVKNN
+823 
-837 DEVRLYDVLKD
+837 DVLKD
-848 KESISSDTNKETLK
+848 NVSISSSDDKETL
-862 TASNDEKV
+862 TND
-870 LSQDDTKTLNT
+870 
-881 NKTDSVENTSSSQ
+881 
-894 DNKTSVLENK
+894 
-904 TVVVNNDVSQ
+904 
-914 DNESKDKTSI
+914 
-924 IKDRV
+924 
-929 LLNKD
+929 
-934 NVDKTSIIKDNE
+934 
-946 LLGGSDVKTTLSE
+946 
-959 KEDNVEYDKIVDKS
+959 VEYDKIVDK
-973 TKVVPKLATGGYVKK
+973 TTNRVPKLAKGGYVKK

-1001 EGEIVAPESKLVEA
+1001 EGEIVAPESKLIDA
-1015 VKKGVGASS
+1015 VKKGVGSTTN

-1029 VTINAPKTSTS
+1029 ITINAPKTNTAKG
-1040 SSSKSSSS
+1040 SSKSASG
-1048 KKSSSSSKTA
+1048 KA
-1058 LLGGDEINKLGD
+1058 LMGFDEINKLGD
-1070 NTKEISNNTNNLSK
+1070 NTKEVANNTDKLSK
-1084 VIKKVGNTARKVI
+1084 AIKKVGNTAKKVI

-1110 NVLNIDEDDNEL
+1110 NILNIDDETDKLD
-1122 NNLDDTLSKIKDP
+1122 NLDNVFDKIKDPTSKLSKIKDP
-1135 TSNLDKALS
+1135 TSGLDNALS
-1144 KLKDP
+1144 KIKDP
-1149 STSGLSKLTDSL
+1149 TSGLKGITDSI
-1161 PKANTSIGDLTK
+1161 PKVNSSVGDLSK
-1173 GVDGLGDSL
+1173 GVKGLGDSL
-1182 KGLSTDGLS
+1182 KGLDTDALK
-1191 GLGSD
+1191 GLGTD

-1211 TDQLNGNLEQTGGR
+1211 TGALNGELDQTGGR

-1266 MKIILTDPNLTKAVD
+1266 LKIILTDPNLVKAVD

-1302 LTAVELLLGGMDL
+1302 LTAVELLLGGIDL
-1315 YLAKNKGFIIDF
+1315 YLAKNKGFIVDF
-1327 FTSEFNALSD
+1327 FVSEYEALGD
-1337 IFDTIGDTFRD
+1337 IMDIIGDTFRD

-1353 SVFRSDEAKNI
+1353 TVFRSDEAKSI
-1364 LAGFIEIFANSFMGL
+1364 LAGFIEIFANSFMGV
-1379 VELTTKLGRDLLDA
+1379 VELATKLGRDILEN
-1393 ITRPIRENKDK
+1393 ITKPIRENKDK

-1443 PLIDTI
+1443 PLIDII
-1449 GSTLSDLFGLILDNI
+1449 GDTLSDLFGLILDNI
-1464 NTYVMPMLQYVG
+1464 NTYVMPILQDVG
-1476 DEVKKVFDEYISP
+1476 QEIKRVFDEYISP
-1489 VMEQII
+1489 VMEQVI

-1532 AGAFVIVVE
+1532 AGAFIVVVE
-1541 ALKIVFDVI
+1541 ALKILFEI
-1550 SNLLKILQG
+1550 LGQLLKILQG
-1559 LLDFIIGAFTNDW
+1559 VLDFIIGAFTNDW
-1572 DKAWKGLGTVVQ
+1572 DRAWKGLGTVVE

-1590 DALTGGMLTKLKNF
+1590 DALTGGMLSKIKNF
-1604 ALQVGEWFGKAWKFM
+1604 ALQIGEWFGKAYEYMKNA
-1619 VDTFKGA
+1619 FKGA
-1626 GEWAKG
+1626 GDWATRT
-1632 VGKDIENGFK
+1632 GKDIENGFK
-1642 NCMKGVGDWFSKQWE
+1642 SCMKGIGDWFGKQWE

-1663 KGAGEWFGKI
+1663 KGAGDWFGKQ
-1673 FGNARETVINQF
+1673 FGNARETIINQF

-1697 NTTKSL
+1697 NTTNSL
-1703 LNIGGKFG
+1703 VSIGGKFG
-1711 NMISG
+1711 NMING

-1723 YVLALCENKING
+1723 YVLALCENKINS

-1746 VNKLPGVNIG
+1746 VNKLPGVNVG
-1756 SMKKVSIPR
+1756 NMQKVSIPR

-1814 NMIQQ
+1814 SMMQQ
-1819 NQGTQQT
+1819 TQGTQQT
-1826 GDIVIPV
+1826 GDIIIPV
-1833 SIGQEH
+1833 SIGQEQ
-1839 IDTIIINS
+1839 IDTIIVNS

>member
-1 MNVGEIDLS
+1 MNVGEIDLT

-35 SINKGVDNS
+35 SINKGVDNT
-44 VKQATGK
+44 VKEATGR
-51 VQNAFD
+51 VQNAFN

-67 QSATNDIN
+67 QSATNEIN
-75 NEVSST
+75 SEVSST
-81 FSVMTDGLSNSV
+81 FDVMADGLSNSIDT
-93 EVALN
+93 ALH
-98 DLEDEIN
+98 DLEQDIN

-116 ESLTQGLGTVTSDV
+116 DSLTEGLGTATTSV

-135 EMEQG
+135 EMESG
-140 ADQLGDSIDDITVQF
+140 ADRLGDSIDDISTQF
-155 NQSFDNIPEF
+155 SQSFNNIPEF
-165 LGSTENAF
+165 LGRTDNAF
-173 DGAIDGADRLGYA
+173 DDAINGADRLGYA
-186 LHDLNDSLTTG
+186 LHDLDNSLTRG
-197 GRNLERSVEN
+197 GRNLERSVDSV
-207 IGNDLQDAVHDVD
+207 GSDLRDAVHDVD
-220 NAVDGVVD
+220 HAVDGVRN
-228 SVQDLDHA
+228 SVQQLDHA

-243 VDGAVNDIADSLNDI
+243 VEGAVDDIADSLNDI
-258 EDSVDNVENSL
+258 EDSVDHVSHSL
-269 ANAVDGINDSTEGL
+269 ADAVDGINNSTEGL
-283 ADNFAGIGDTIGEG
+283 ADNFAGVGETIGEG
-297 MNAGGDAVEGLIGKV
+297 MNAGGDAVEGLVNKV

-323 AVGQLS
+323 AVGQLKD
-329 EFVMECTEI
+329 FVMECTEI

-344 VSNVVDTVFTNLN
+344 VSNVVDTVFTSLN
-357 NKVVEFSRNATSQY
+357 DKVVQFSRNATAQY

-419 DHEEAYTKLKSVFT
+419 DHEEAYTKIKSVFT

-456 ANGFG
+456 AHGFG

-528 VMLNK
+528 LMLNK

-548 INRMSSVFSGFSFGG
+548 ISKMGSVFRGFSFGG

-582 KNNPQLVMIGDNIH
+582 KNNPQLVMIGDNTQ

-605 KLQNAVSEGIRNAVI
+605 KLQNAVSEGIKNAVG
-620 KTPQQTEDVTNSSK
+620 KVTE
-634 LISEDI
+634 
-640 QNAVTKSTDTAV
+640 
-652 NTVMNNQ
+652 
-659 SKSEG
+659 KSEG
-664 TNIREDNRNTLRN
+664 TNTKGDETNALRN
-677 EMTTSKNV
+677 DVRGSKTLVN
-685 VKDVKKAVLDEN
+685 DVKSAVLDEN
-697 TNFMQNFTSTMYDQK
+697 TNFMQNFTSAVNDKT
-712 EFDRILENNKSSDV
+712 NHA
-726 LFKELAKKDLSNDNK
+726 LFKDLANKELSHGNK
-741 DAVQIVSDKIVSA
+741 ESVNIISDKIVDA
-754 INNKQDNKTETSV
+754 I
-767 IDDKLN
+767 
-773 DVIKTQT
+773 
-780 DSQSELINKVDSQ
+780 DSKDINPVVNGDQGNGTVINKNNVSLT
-793 KEVDSKLIDSNH
+793 KVFGESI
-805 VEKNN
+805 KNPN
-810 SILNKI
+810 EIPLQ
-816 FGMKDKI
+816 
-823 TEKFNTNKDVVKNN
+823 
-837 DEVRLYDVLKD
+837 DVLKG
-848 KESISSDTNKETLK
+848 KESISSSDNQETL
-862 TASNDEKV
+862 
-870 LSQDDTKTLNT
+870 
-881 NKTDSVENTSSSQ
+881 TDA
-894 DNKTSVLENK
+894 
-904 TVVVNNDVSQ
+904 
-914 DNESKDKTSI
+914 
-924 IKDRV
+924 
-929 LLNKD
+929 
-934 NVDKTSIIKDNE
+934 
-946 LLGGSDVKTTLSE
+946 
-959 KEDNVEYDKIVDKS
+959 VEYEKIVDK
-973 TKVVPKLATGGYVKK
+973 TTNRVPKLAKGGYVKK

-1001 EGEIVAPESKLVEA
+1001 EGEIVAPESKLIDA
-1015 VKKGVGASS
+1015 VKKGIGSTS
-1024 NKETK
+1024 NNKETK
-1029 VTINAPKTSTS
+1029 ITINAPKTNGSNKSTS
-1040 SSSKSSSS
+1040 NK
-1048 KKSSSSSKTA
+1048 A
-1058 LLGGDEINKLGD
+1058 LLSGDEINKLGD
-1070 NTKEISNNTNNLSK
+1070 NTKEVTNNTNKLSK
-1084 VIKKVGNTARKVI
+1084 AIKKVGTTARKVI

-1110 NVLNIDEDDNEL
+1110 NILNIDEENNEL
-1122 NNLDDTLSKIKDP
+1122 DNLDSALDKIKDPLGGLDKIKDPTSKLDKIKDPIKGLDNALSKIKDP
-1135 TSNLDKALS
+1135 TSG
-1144 KLKDP
+1144 LK
-1149 STSGLSKLTDSL
+1149 GITDSI
-1161 PKANTSIGDLTK
+1161 PKASTSIGDLSK
-1173 GVDGLGDSL
+1173 GVNGLGDSL
-1182 KGLSTDGLS
+1182 KGLDTDSLE
-1191 GLGSD
+1191 GLGAD
-1196 SLAGLDTGLETATQD
+1196 SLAGLDAGLDTATQD
-1211 TDQLNGNLEQTGGR
+1211 TGQLNGELDQTSGR

-1266 MKIILTDPNLTKAVD
+1266 LQIILTDPKLVKAVD

-1302 LTAVELLLGGMDL
+1302 LTAVELLLGGIDL
-1315 YLAKNKGFIIDF
+1315 YLAKNKGFIVDF
-1327 FTSEFNALSD
+1327 FTSEYEALGD
-1337 IFDTIGDTFRD
+1337 IMDIIGDTFRD

-1353 SVFRSDEAKNI
+1353 TVFRSDEAKSI
-1364 LAGFIEIFANSFMGL
+1364 LAGFIEIFANSFMGIL
-1379 VELTTKLGRDLLDA
+1379 ELATKLGRDLLEN
-1393 ITRPIRENKDK
+1393 ITKPIRENKDK

-1449 GSTLSDLFGLILDNI
+1449 GDTLSYLFGLILDNI
-1464 NTYVMPMLQYVG
+1464 NTYVMPILQDVG
-1476 DEVKKVFDEYISP
+1476 KEIKRVFEEYISP
-1489 VMEQII
+1489 VMEQVI

-1532 AGAFVIVVE
+1532 AGAFIIVVE
-1541 ALKIVFDVI
+1541 ALKILFEVLG
-1550 SNLLKILQG
+1550 NLLKILQG
-1559 LLDFIIGAFTNDW
+1559 VLDFIIGAFTNDW
-1572 DKAWKGLGTVVQ
+1572 DRAWKGLGTVVE

-1590 DALTGGMLTKLKNF
+1590 DALTGGMLTKIKNF
-1604 ALQVGEWFGKAWKFM
+1604 ALQIGDWFGKAYEFM
-1619 VDTFKGA
+1619 KNAFKGA
-1626 GEWAKG
+1626 GDWATKT
-1632 VGKDIENGFK
+1632 GKDIENGFK
-1642 NCMKGVGDWFSKQWE
+1642 SCMKGVGEWFGKQWE

-1663 KGAGEWFGKI
+1663 KGAGDWFGKQ
-1673 FGNARETVINQF
+1673 FGNARETIINQF
-1685 KGLPEWLNNMWK
+1685 KGLPEWLNNMWR

-1703 LNIGGKFG
+1703 VSIGGKFG

-1735 FISLFNGIIKY
+1735 FISLFNGILKY

-1756 SMKKVSIPR
+1756 SMQKVSIPR

-1814 NMIQQ
+1814 NMLQQ
-1819 NQGTQQT
+1819 TQGAQQT

-1839 IDTIIINS
+1839 IDTIIVNS

>member
-35 SINKGVDNS
+35 SINKGVDNT
-44 VKQATGK
+44 VKDATGR

-67 QSATNDIN
+67 QSATNEIN
-75 NEVSST
+75 SEVSST
-81 FSVMTDGLSNSV
+81 FDVMADGLSNSIGT
-93 EVALN
+93 AIN
-98 DLEDEIN
+98 DLEQDIN

-116 ESLTQGLGTVTSDV
+116 DSLTEGLGTATTSV

-135 EMEQG
+135 EMENG
-140 ADQLGDSIDDITVQF
+140 ADRLGDSIDDISTQF
-155 NQSFDNIPEF
+155 SQSFDNIPEF
-165 LGSTENAF
+165 LGRTDNAF
-173 DGAIDGADRLGYA
+173 DDAINGADRLGYA
-186 LHDLNDSLTTG
+186 LHDLDNSLTTG
-197 GRNLERSVEN
+197 GRNLERSVDN
-207 IGNDLQDAVHDVD
+207 VGSDLRGAIHDVD
-220 NAVDGVVD
+220 NAVDGVRN
-228 SVQDLDHA
+228 SVQQLDNV

-243 VDGAVNDIADSLNDI
+243 VDGAVDDIADSLNDI
-258 EDSVDNVENSL
+258 EDSVDHVSHSL
-269 ANAVDGINDSTEGL
+269 ADAVDGINNSTDGL
-283 ADNFAGIGDTIGEG
+283 ADNFAGVGETIGEG
-297 MNAGGDAVEGLIGKV
+297 MNVGGEAVEGLVNKV

-323 AVGQLS
+323 AVGQLKD
-329 EFVMECTEI
+329 FVMECTEI

-357 NKVVEFSRNATSQY
+357 DKVVEFSRNATAQY

-386 SMARAFDFTEQEAYD
+386 SMARAFDFTEQQAYD

-456 ANGFG
+456 AHGFG

-528 VMLNK
+528 LMLNK

-548 INRMSSVFSGFSFGG
+548 ISKMGSVFRGFSFGG

-582 KNNPQLVMIGDNIH
+582 KNNPQLVMIGDNTQ

-605 KLQNAVSEGIRNAVI
+605 KLQNAVSEGIKNAVG
-620 KTPQQTEDVTNSSK
+620 KVTE
-634 LISEDI
+634 
-640 QNAVTKSTDTAV
+640 
-652 NTVMNNQ
+652 
-659 SKSEG
+659 KSEG
-664 TNIREDNRNTLRN
+664 TNTKGDETKALRN
-677 EMTTSKNV
+677 DVRGSKNLV
-685 VKDVKKAVLDEN
+685 NDVKSAVLDEN
-697 TNFMQNFTSTMYDQK
+697 TNFMQNFTSAVT
-712 EFDRILENNKSSDV
+712 DRQTNDS
-726 LFKELAKKDLSNDNK
+726 LFKDLAKKDLGDNK
-741 DAVQIVSDKIVSA
+741 ESVNIISDKIVDA
-754 INNKQDNKTETSV
+754 IDNKDINPIVNGDQANGTV
-767 IDDKLN
+767 
-773 DVIKTQT
+773 
-780 DSQSELINKVDSQ
+780 INK
-793 KEVDSKLIDSNH
+793 
-805 VEKNN
+805 NN
-810 SILNKI
+810 VSLTKVFGESIENPNEIPLQ
-816 FGMKDKI
+816 
-823 TEKFNTNKDVVKNN
+823 
-837 DEVRLYDVLKD
+837 DVLKGNS
-848 KESISSDTNKETLK
+848 SISSRDTQETL
-862 TASNDEKV
+862 T
-870 LSQDDTKTLNT
+870 DD
-881 NKTDSVENTSSSQ
+881 
-894 DNKTSVLENK
+894 
-904 TVVVNNDVSQ
+904 
-914 DNESKDKTSI
+914 
-924 IKDRV
+924 
-929 LLNKD
+929 
-934 NVDKTSIIKDNE
+934 
-946 LLGGSDVKTTLSE
+946 
-959 KEDNVEYDKIVDKS
+959 VEYEKIVDK
-973 TKVVPKLATGGYVKK
+973 TTNRVPKLAKGGYVKK

-1001 EGEIVAPESKLVEA
+1001 EGEIVAPESKLIDA
-1015 VKKGVGASS
+1015 VKKGIGSTS
-1024 NKETK
+1024 NKDTK
-1029 VTINAPKTSTS
+1029 ITINAPKTNG
-1040 SSSKSSSS
+1040 SSKSGSN
-1048 KKSSSSSKTA
+1048 KA
-1058 LLGGDEINKLGD
+1058 LLSGDEINKLGD
-1070 NTKEISNNTNNLSK
+1070 NTKEVTNNTNKLSK
-1084 VIKKVGNTARKVI
+1084 AIKKVGNTAKKVI
-1097 NDSKKALMGFDEL
+1097 NESKKALMGFDEL
-1110 NVLNIDEDDNEL
+1110 NILNIDEETNEL
-1122 NNLDDTLSKIKDP
+1122 DNLDSALDKIKDPLGGLDKIKDPTSKLDKIKDPIKGLDNALSKIKDP
-1135 TSNLDKALS
+1135 TSG
-1144 KLKDP
+1144 LK
-1149 STSGLSKLTDSL
+1149 GITDSI
-1161 PKANTSIGDLTK
+1161 PKANSSIGDLSK
-1173 GVDGLGDSL
+1173 GVSGLGDSL
-1182 KGLSTDGLS
+1182 NSLDSDALKGLGA
-1191 GLGSD
+1191 D
-1196 SLAGLDTGLETATQD
+1196 SLAGLDAGLDMATQD
-1211 TDQLNGNLEQTGGR
+1211 AGALNGELEQTGGR

-1266 MKIILTDPNLTKAVD
+1266 LQIILTDPKLTKAVD

-1302 LTAVELLLGGMDL
+1302 LTAVELLLGGIDL
-1315 YLAKNKGFIIDF
+1315 YLAKNKGFIVDF
-1327 FTSEFNALSD
+1327 FTSEFDALSD
-1337 IFDTIGDTFRD
+1337 IMDIIGDTFRD

-1353 SVFRSDEAKNI
+1353 TVFRSDEAKSI
-1364 LAGFIEIFANSFMGL
+1364 LAGFVEIFANSFMGII
-1379 VELTTKLGRDLLDA
+1379 ELATKLGRDLLEN
-1393 ITRPIRENKDK
+1393 ITKPIRENKDK

-1449 GSTLSDLFGLILDNI
+1449 GDTLSYLFGLILDNI
-1464 NTYVMPMLQYVG
+1464 NTYVMPILQDVG
-1476 DEVKKVFDEYISP
+1476 KEIKRVFEEYISP
-1489 VMEQII
+1489 VMEQVI
-1495 DIIGQV
+1495 DIIGKV
-1501 ADILGMLIEY
+1501 ADILGILIEY

-1532 AGAFVIVVE
+1532 AGAFIIVVE
-1541 ALKIVFDVI
+1541 ALKILFEVLG
-1550 SNLLKILQG
+1550 NLLKILQG
-1559 LLDFIIGAFTNDW
+1559 VLDFIIGAFTNDW
-1572 DKAWKGLGTVVQ
+1572 DRAWKGLGTVVE

-1590 DALTGGMLTKLKNF
+1590 DALTGGMLTKIKNF
-1604 ALQVGEWFGKAWKFM
+1604 ALQIGDWFGKAYEFM
-1619 VDTFKGA
+1619 KNAFKGA
-1626 GEWAKG
+1626 GDWATKT
-1632 VGKDIENGFK
+1632 GKDIENGFK
-1642 NCMKGVGDWFSKQWE
+1642 SCMKGVGEWFGKQWE

-1663 KGAGEWFGKI
+1663 KGAGDWFGKQ
-1673 FGNARETVINQF
+1673 FGNARETIINQF
-1685 KGLPEWLNNMWK
+1685 KGLPEWLNNMWR
-1697 NTTKSL
+1697 NTTNSL
-1703 LNIGGKFG
+1703 VKIGGKFG

-1735 FISLFNGIIKY
+1735 FISLFNGILKY

-1756 SMKKVSIPR
+1756 SMQKVSIPR

-1814 NMIQQ
+1814 NMLQQ
-1819 NQGTQQT
+1819 TQGAQQT

>member
-23 NTVSKSVGKVQK
+23 NTVSKSVGKIQK
-35 SINKGVDNS
+35 SINKGVDNT
-44 VKQATGK
+44 VKDATGR
-51 VQNAFD
+51 VQNAFN

-67 QSATNDIN
+67 QSATNEIN
-75 NEVSST
+75 SEVSST
-81 FSVMTDGLSNSV
+81 FDVMADGLSNSIGT
-93 EVALN
+93 AIN
-98 DLEDEIN
+98 DLEQDIN
-105 DLDINFNGINY
+105 DLDIHFNGINY
-116 ESLTQGLGTVTSDV
+116 DSLTEGLGTATTSV

-135 EMEQG
+135 EMENG
-140 ADQLGDSIDDITVQF
+140 ADRLGDSIDDISTQF
-155 NQSFDNIPEF
+155 SQSFNNIPEF
-165 LGSTENAF
+165 LGRTDNAF
-173 DGAIDGADRLGYA
+173 DDAINGADRLGYA
-186 LHDLNDSLTTG
+186 LHDLDSSLTTG
-197 GRNLERSVEN
+197 GRNLERSVDN
-207 IGNDLQDAVHDVD
+207 VGSDLRGAIHDVD
-220 NAVDGVVD
+220 NAVDGVRN
-228 SVQDLDHA
+228 SVQQLDNA
-236 VDGIGDS
+236 VDGIGNS
-243 VDGAVNDIADSLNDI
+243 VDGAVDDIADSLNDI
-258 EDSVDNVENSL
+258 EDSVDNVTHSL
-269 ANAVDGINDSTEGL
+269 SNAVDGINNSTEGL
-283 ADNFAGIGDTIGEG
+283 ADNFAGVGETIGEG

-344 VSNVVDTVFTNLN
+344 VSNVVDTVFTSLN
-357 NKVVEFSRNATSQY
+357 DKVVQFSRNATAQY

-456 ANGFG
+456 AHGFG

-528 VMLNK
+528 LMLNK

-548 INRMSSVFSGFSFGG
+548 ISKMGSVFRGFSFGG

-582 KNNPQLVMIGDNIH
+582 KNNPQLVMIGDNTQ

-605 KLQNAVSEGIRNAVI
+605 KL
-620 KTPQQTEDVTNSSK
+620 
-634 LISEDI
+634 
-640 QNAVTKSTDTAV
+640 
-652 NTVMNNQ
+652 
-659 SKSEG
+659 
-664 TNIREDNRNTLRN
+664 
-677 EMTTSKNV
+677 
-685 VKDVKKAVLDEN
+685 
-697 TNFMQNFTSTMYDQK
+697 
-712 EFDRILENNKSSDV
+712 
-726 LFKELAKKDLSNDNK
+726 
-741 DAVQIVSDKIVSA
+741 
-754 INNKQDNKTETSV
+754 
-767 IDDKLN
+767 ID
-773 DVIKTQT
+773 
-780 DSQSELINKVDSQ
+780 
-793 KEVDSKLIDSNH
+793 
-805 VEKNN
+805 
-810 SILNKI
+810 
-816 FGMKDKI
+816 
-823 TEKFNTNKDVVKNN
+823 
-837 DEVRLYDVLKD
+837 
-848 KESISSDTNKETLK
+848 
-862 TASNDEKV
+862 
-870 LSQDDTKTLNT
+870 
-881 NKTDSVENTSSSQ
+881 
-894 DNKTSVLENK
+894 
-904 TVVVNNDVSQ
+904 
-914 DNESKDKTSI
+914 
-924 IKDRV
+924 
-929 LLNKD
+929 
-934 NVDKTSIIKDNE
+934 
-946 LLGGSDVKTTLSE
+946 
-959 KEDNVEYDKIVDKS
+959 
-973 TKVVPKLATGGYVKK
+973 
-988 NDPRLVM
+988 
-995 IGDNMT
+995 
-1001 EGEIVAPESKLVEA
+1001 A
-1015 VKKGVGASS
+1015 VKKGVGSTQN

-1029 VTINAPKTSTS
+1029 ITINAPKTTTANG
-1040 SSSKSSSS
+1040 SSKSGSN
-1048 KKSSSSSKTA
+1048 KA
-1058 LLGGDEINKLGD
+1058 LMGIDEINKLGD
-1070 NTKEISNNTNNLSK
+1070 NTKEVTNNTNKLSK
-1084 VIKKVGNTARKVI
+1084 AIKKVGTTAKKVI
-1097 NDSKKALMGFDEL
+1097 NESKKALMGFDEL
-1110 NVLNIDEDDNEL
+1110 NILNIDEETNGLD
-1122 NNLDDTLSKIKDP
+1122 NLDNALDKIKDPLGGLDKIKDPTSKLDKIKDPIKGLDNALSKIKDP
-1135 TSNLDKALS
+1135 TSG
-1144 KLKDP
+1144 LK
-1149 STSGLSKLTDSL
+1149 GITDSI
-1161 PKANTSIGDLTK
+1161 PKASSSIGDLSK
-1173 GVDGLGDSL
+1173 GVSGLGDSL
-1182 KGLSTDGLS
+1182 KGLDSDALK
-1191 GLGSD
+1191 GLGTD
-1196 SLAGLDTGLETATQD
+1196 SLAGLDAGLETATQD
-1211 TDQLNGNLEQTGGR
+1211 TGALNGELDQTGGR

-1266 MKIILTDPNLTKAVD
+1266 LQIILTDPKLTKAVD

-1302 LTAVELLLGGMDL
+1302 LTAVELLLGGIDL
-1315 YLAKNKGFIIDF
+1315 YLAKNKGFIVDF

-1337 IFDTIGDTFRD
+1337 IMDIIGDTFRD

-1353 SVFRSDEAKNI
+1353 TVFRSDEAKSI
-1364 LAGFIEIFANSFMGL
+1364 LAGFIEIFANSFMGIL
-1379 VELTTKLGRDLLDA
+1379 ELATKLGRDLLEN
-1393 ITRPIRENKDK
+1393 ITKPIRENKDK

-1449 GSTLSDLFGLILDNI
+1449 GDTLSYLFGLILDNI
-1464 NTYVMPMLQYVG
+1464 NTYVMPILQDVG
-1476 DEVKKVFDEYISP
+1476 AEIKRVFEEYISP
-1489 VMEQII
+1489 VMEQVI

-1501 ADILGMLIEY
+1501 ADILGILIEY

-1532 AGAFVIVVE
+1532 AGAFIIVVE
-1541 ALKIVFDVI
+1541 ALKIVFEVLK
-1550 SNLLKILQG
+1550 NLLKILQG
-1559 LLDFIIGAFTNDW
+1559 VLDFIIGAFTNDW
-1572 DKAWKGLGTVVQ
+1572 DRAWKGLGTVVE

-1590 DALTGGMLTKLKNF
+1590 DALTGGMLTKIKNF
-1604 ALQVGEWFGKAWKFM
+1604 ALQIGDWFGKAYEFM
-1619 VDTFKGA
+1619 KNAFKGA
-1626 GEWAKG
+1626 GDWATKT
-1632 VGKDIENGFK
+1632 GKDIENGFK
-1642 NCMKGVGDWFSKQWE
+1642 SCMKGVGEWFGKQWE

-1663 KGAGEWFGKI
+1663 KGAGEWFGKQ
-1673 FGNARETVINQF
+1673 FGNARETIINQF
-1685 KGLPEWLNNMWK
+1685 KGLPEWLNNMWR
-1697 NTTKSL
+1697 NTTNSL
-1703 LNIGGKFG
+1703 VKIGGKFG

-1735 FISLFNGIIKY
+1735 FISLFNGILKY

-1756 SMKKVSIPR
+1756 SMQKVSIPR

-1814 NMIQQ
+1814 NMLQQ
-1819 NQGTQQT
+1819 TQGAQQT

-1839 IDTIIINS
+1839 IDTIIVNS

>member
-1 MNVGEIDLS
+1 MNVGQIDLS

-35 SINKGVDNS
+35 SINKGVDNT
-44 VKQATGK
+44 VKDATGRL
-51 VQNAFD
+51 QNAFD
-57 PIQNELSYTI
+57 PIQNEVSHTI
-67 QSATNDIN
+67 QSATNEIN
-75 NEVSST
+75 SEVSST

-93 EVALN
+93 DVVLN
-98 DLEDEIN
+98 DLEQDIN
-105 DLDINFNGINY
+105 DLDIHFNGINY
-116 ESLTQGLGTVTSDV
+116 DSLTEGLGTATTSV

-135 EMEQG
+135 SMEDG
-140 ADQLGDSIDDITVQF
+140 ADHLGDSISDISTQF
-155 NQSFDNIPEF
+155 SQSFDNIPEF
-165 LGSTENAF
+165 LGRTDNAF
-173 DGAIDGADRLGYA
+173 DDAIDGADRLGYA
-186 LHDLNDSLTTG
+186 LHDLDDSLTRG
-197 GRNLERSVEN
+197 GRNLERNVDNVGS
-207 IGNDLQDAVHDVD
+207 DLREVVHDVD
-220 NAVDGVVD
+220 NAVDGVRD
-228 SVQDLDHA
+228 SVQQLDNA

-243 VDGAVNDIADSLNDI
+243 VDRAVDDIADSLNDI
-258 EDSVDNVENSL
+258 EDSVGNVTHSL
-269 ANAVDGINDSTEGL
+269 ADAVDGINDSTDGL
-283 ADNFAGIGDTIGEG
+283 ADNFAGVGETIGEG
-297 MNAGGDAVEGLIGKV
+297 MNVGGDAVEGLIGKV
-312 GKLGSAIATAF
+312 GKLGKAIATAF

-344 VSNVVDTVFTNLN
+344 VSNVVDTVFTSLN
-357 NKVVEFSRNATSQY
+357 DKVVQFSRNATAQY

-419 DHEEAYTKLKSVFT
+419 DHEEAYTKIKSVFT

-456 ANGFG
+456 AHGFG

-548 INRMSSVFSGFSFGG
+548 ISKMGSVFRGFSFGG

-582 KNNPQLVMIGDNIH
+582 KNNPQLVMIGDNTQ

-605 KLQNAVSEGIRNAVI
+605 KLQNAVSEGIKSV
-620 KTPQQTEDVTNSSK
+620 
-634 LISEDI
+634 
-640 QNAVTKSTDTAV
+640 VTK
-652 NTVMNNQ
+652 NNQ
-659 SKSEG
+659 KSEG
-664 TNIREDNRNTLRN
+664 TNIRGDETKALRN
-677 EMTTSKNV
+677 DVRGSKNLAD
-685 VKDVKKAVLDEN
+685 DVKSAVLNEN
-697 TNFMQNFTSTMYDQK
+697 ANFMQNFTSAVTDEK
-712 EFDRILENNKSSDV
+712 DKS
-726 LFKELAKKDLSNDNK
+726 LFKDLAKQDLSDNK
-741 DAVQIVSDKIVSA
+741 DSVNIISDKIVDA
-754 INNKQDNKTETSV
+754 IDNKKIQDNGTVKQDNGTV
-767 IDDKLN
+767 
-773 DVIKTQT
+773 
-780 DSQSELINKVDSQ
+780 INK
-793 KEVDSKLIDSNH
+793 
-805 VEKNN
+805 NN
-810 SILNKI
+810 VSLTKI
-816 FGMKDKI
+816 FGESI
-823 TEKFNTNKDVVKNN
+823 ENPN
-837 DEVRLYDVLKD
+837 EIPLHDVLKD
-848 KESISSDTNKETLK
+848 NVSISSSDDKETL
-862 TASNDEKV
+862 
-870 LSQDDTKTLNT
+870 
-881 NKTDSVENTSSSQ
+881 TD
-894 DNKTSVLENK
+894 
-904 TVVVNNDVSQ
+904 
-914 DNESKDKTSI
+914 
-924 IKDRV
+924 
-929 LLNKD
+929 
-934 NVDKTSIIKDNE
+934 
-946 LLGGSDVKTTLSE
+946 DVK
-959 KEDNVEYDKIVDKS
+959 YDKIVDK
-973 TKVVPKLATGGYVKK
+973 TTNRVPKLAKGGYVKK

-1001 EGEIVAPESKLVEA
+1001 EGEIVAPESKLIDA
-1015 VKKGVGASS
+1015 VKKGVGSTTN

-1029 VTINAPKTSTS
+1029 ITINAPKTNTANG
-1040 SSSKSSSS
+1040 SSKSTSG
-1048 KKSSSSSKTA
+1048 KA
-1058 LLGGDEINKLGD
+1058 LMGVDEINKLGD
-1070 NTKEISNNTNNLSK
+1070 NTKEVANNTDKLSK
-1084 VIKKVGNTARKVI
+1084 AIKKVGNTAKKVI

-1110 NVLNIDEDDNEL
+1110 NILNIDEETDEL
-1122 NNLDDTLSKIKDP
+1122 DNLDSVFDKIKDPTSKLDKIKDPTSGLDKALSKIKDP
-1135 TSNLDKALS
+1135 TI
-1144 KLKDP
+1144 
-1149 STSGLSKLTDSL
+1149 TSGLKGITDSI
-1161 PKANTSIGDLTK
+1161 PKANTSIGDLSK
-1173 GVDGLGDSL
+1173 GVSGLGDSL
-1182 KGLSTDGLS
+1182 KGLDSDALKGLD
-1191 GLGSD
+1191 SD
-1196 SLAGLDTGLETATQD
+1196 SLAGLDAGLETATQD
-1211 TDQLNGNLEQTGGR
+1211 TGALNGELDQTGGR

-1266 MKIILTDPNLTKAVD
+1266 LQIILTDPKLVKAVD

-1302 LTAVELLLGGMDL
+1302 LTAVELLLGGIDL
-1315 YLAKNKGFIIDF
+1315 YLAKNKGFIVDF
-1327 FTSEFNALSD
+1327 FASEFDALSD
-1337 IFDTIGDTFRD
+1337 IMDIIGDTFRD

-1353 SVFRSDEAKNI
+1353 TVFRSDEAKNI
-1364 LAGFIEIFANSFMGL
+1364 LAGFIEIFANSFMGII
-1379 VELTTKLGRDLLDA
+1379 ELATKLGRDILEN
-1393 ITRPIRENKDK
+1393 ITKPIRENKDK

-1443 PLIDTI
+1443 PLIDII
-1449 GSTLSDLFGLILDNI
+1449 GDTLSDLFGLILDNI
-1464 NTYVMPMLQYVG
+1464 NTYVMPILQDVG
-1476 DEVKKVFDEYISP
+1476 QEIKRVFEEYISP
-1489 VMEQII
+1489 VMEQVI

-1501 ADILGMLIEY
+1501 ADILGILIEY

-1532 AGAFVIVVE
+1532 AGAFIVVVE
-1541 ALKIVFDVI
+1541 ALKLLFEILGQ
-1550 SNLLKILQG
+1550 LLKILQG
-1559 LLDFIIGAFTNDW
+1559 VLDFIIGAFTNDW
-1572 DKAWKGLGTVVQ
+1572 DRAWKGLGTVVE

-1590 DALTGGMLTKLKNF
+1590 DALTGGMLTKIKNF
-1604 ALQVGEWFGKAWKFM
+1604 ALQIGDWFGKAYEYMKNA
-1619 VDTFKGA
+1619 FKGA
-1626 GEWAKG
+1626 GDWATKT
-1632 VGKDIENGFK
+1632 GKDIENGFK
-1642 NCMKGVGDWFSKQWE
+1642 SCMKGIGDWFGKQWE

-1663 KGAGEWFGKI
+1663 KGAGDWFGKQ
-1673 FGNARETVINQF
+1673 FGNARETIINQF

-1697 NTTKSL
+1697 NTTNSL
-1703 LNIGGKFG
+1703 VSIGGKFG
-1711 NMISG
+1711 NMING

-1723 YVLALCENKING
+1723 YVLALCENKINS

-1746 VNKLPGVNIG
+1746 VNKLPGVNVG
-1756 SMKKVSIPR
+1756 SMQKVSIPR

-1801 VNTGVSLALEKVV
+1801 VNTGVSLALEKVI

-1819 NQGTQQT
+1819 TQGAQQQG

>member
-1 MNVGEIDLS
+1 MNVGQIDLS

-35 SINKGVDNS
+35 SINKGVDNT
-44 VKQATGK
+44 VKDATGK

-67 QSATNDIN
+67 QSATNEIN
-75 NEVSST
+75 SEVSST
-81 FSVMTDGLSNSV
+81 FSVMTDELSNSV
-93 EVALN
+93 NVALN
-98 DLEDEIN
+98 DLEQDIN
-105 DLDINFNGINY
+105 DLDIHFNGINY
-116 ESLTQGLGTVTSDV
+116 DSLTEGLGTATTSV

-135 EMEQG
+135 DMENG
-140 ADQLGDSIDDITVQF
+140 ADHLGDSISDISTQF
-155 NQSFDNIPEF
+155 SQSFDNIPEF
-165 LGSTENAF
+165 LGRTDNAF
-173 DGAIDGADRLGYA
+173 DDAINGADRLGYA
-186 LHDLNDSLTTG
+186 LHDLDSSLTTG
-197 GRNLERSVEN
+197 GRNLERSVDN
-207 IGNDLQDAVHDVD
+207 VGSDLREAVHDVD
-220 NAVDGVVD
+220 RAVDGVRD
-228 SVQDLDHA
+228 SVQQLDNA

-243 VDGAVNDIADSLNDI
+243 VDGAVDDIADSLNDI
-258 EDSVDNVENSL
+258 EDSVGNVTHSL
-269 ANAVDGINDSTEGL
+269 ADAVDGINNSTEGL
-283 ADNFAGIGDTIGEG
+283 ADNFAGVGETIGDG

-312 GKLGSAIATAF
+312 GKLGKAVATAF

-344 VSNVVDTVFTNLN
+344 VSNVVDTVFTSLN
-357 NKVVEFSRNATSQY
+357 DKVVQFSRNATAQY

-456 ANGFG
+456 AHGFG

-528 VMLNK
+528 LMLNK

-548 INRMSSVFSGFSFGG
+548 ISKMGSVFRGFSFGG

-582 KNNPQLVMIGDNIH
+582 KNNPQLVMIGDNTQ

-605 KLQNAVSEGIRNAVI
+605 KLQNAVSEGIKSV
-620 KTPQQTEDVTNSSK
+620 
-634 LISEDI
+634 
-640 QNAVTKSTDTAV
+640 VTK
-652 NTVMNNQ
+652 
-659 SKSEG
+659 KSEG
-664 TNIREDNRNTLRN
+664 TNIRGDETKALRN
-677 EMTTSKNV
+677 DVRGSKNLAD
-685 VKDVKKAVLDEN
+685 DVKNAVLNEN
-697 TNFMQNFTSTMYDQK
+697 TNFMQNFTSAVTDEK
-712 EFDRILENNKSSDV
+712 DKS
-726 LFKELAKKDLSNDNK
+726 LFKDLAKQDLSDNK
-741 DAVQIVSDKIVSA
+741 DSVNIISDKIVDA
-754 INNKQDNKTETSV
+754 IDNKNINQVVDGEQDNGT
-767 IDDKLN
+767 I
-773 DVIKTQT
+773 
-780 DSQSELINKVDSQ
+780 INK
-793 KEVDSKLIDSNH
+793 
-805 VEKNN
+805 NN
-810 SILNKI
+810 VSLTKVFGESIENPNEIPLH
-816 FGMKDKI
+816 
-823 TEKFNTNKDVVKNN
+823 
-837 DEVRLYDVLKD
+837 DVLKD
-848 KESISSDTNKETLK
+848 NVSISSSDNKETL
-862 TASNDEKV
+862 TND
-870 LSQDDTKTLNT
+870 
-881 NKTDSVENTSSSQ
+881 
-894 DNKTSVLENK
+894 
-904 TVVVNNDVSQ
+904 
-914 DNESKDKTSI
+914 
-924 IKDRV
+924 
-929 LLNKD
+929 
-934 NVDKTSIIKDNE
+934 
-946 LLGGSDVKTTLSE
+946 
-959 KEDNVEYDKIVDKS
+959 VEYDKIVDK
-973 TKVVPKLATGGYVKK
+973 TTNRVPKLAKGGYVKK

-1001 EGEIVAPESKLVEA
+1001 EGEIVAPESKLIDA
-1015 VKKGVGASS
+1015 VKKGIGSTS
-1024 NKETK
+1024 NNKETK
-1029 VTINAPKTSTS
+1029 ITVNAPKTTTANG
-1040 SSSKSSSS
+1040 SSKSASN
-1048 KKSSSSSKTA
+1048 KA
-1058 LLGGDEINKLGD
+1058 LLSGDEINKLGD
-1070 NTKEISNNTNNLSK
+1070 NTKEVTNNTNKLSK
-1084 VIKKVGNTARKVI
+1084 AIKKVGTTARKVI

-1110 NVLNIDEDDNEL
+1110 NILNIDEETNEL
-1122 NNLDDTLSKIKDP
+1122 DSTLDKIKDPLGGLDKIKDPTSKLDKIKDPIKGLDNALSKIKDP
-1135 TSNLDKALS
+1135 TSG
-1144 KLKDP
+1144 LK
-1149 STSGLSKLTDSL
+1149 GITDSI
-1161 PKANTSIGDLTK
+1161 PKASSSIGDLSK
-1173 GVDGLGDSL
+1173 GVSGLGDSL
-1182 KGLSTDGLS
+1182 KGLDSDALK
-1191 GLGSD
+1191 GLGAD
-1196 SLAGLDTGLETATQD
+1196 SLAGLDAGLETATQD
-1211 TDQLNGNLEQTGGR
+1211 TGALNGELDQTGGR

-1266 MKIILTDPNLTKAVD
+1266 LKIILTDPKLVKAVD

-1302 LTAVELLLGGMDL
+1302 LTAVELLLGGIDL
-1315 YLAKNKGFIIDF
+1315 YLAKNKGFIVDF
-1327 FTSEFNALSD
+1327 FTSEYEALGD
-1337 IFDTIGDTFRD
+1337 IMDIIGDTFRD

-1353 SVFRSDEAKNI
+1353 TVFRSDEAKSI
-1364 LAGFIEIFANSFMGL
+1364 LAGFIEIFANSFMGIL
-1379 VELTTKLGRDLLDA
+1379 ELATKLGRDLLEN
-1393 ITRPIRENKDK
+1393 ITKPIRENKDK

-1449 GSTLSDLFGLILDNI
+1449 GDTLSYLFGLILDNI
-1464 NTYVMPMLQYVG
+1464 NTYVMPILQDVG
-1476 DEVKKVFDEYISP
+1476 QEIKRVFDEYISP
-1489 VMEQII
+1489 VMEQVI

-1532 AGAFVIVVE
+1532 AGAFIIVVE
-1541 ALKIVFDVI
+1541 ALKILFEVLG
-1550 SNLLKILQG
+1550 NLLKILQG
-1559 LLDFIIGAFTNDW
+1559 VLDFIIGAFTNDW
-1572 DKAWKGLGTVVQ
+1572 DRAWKGLGTVVE

-1590 DALTGGMLTKLKNF
+1590 DALTGGMLTKIKNF
-1604 ALQVGEWFGKAWKFM
+1604 ALQIGDWFGKAYEFM
-1619 VDTFKGA
+1619 KNAFKGA
-1626 GEWAKG
+1626 GDWATKT
-1632 VGKDIENGFK
+1632 GKDIENGFK
-1642 NCMKGVGDWFSKQWE
+1642 SCMKGVGEWFGKQWE

-1663 KGAGEWFGKI
+1663 KGAGDWFGKQ
-1673 FGNARETVINQF
+1673 FGNARETIINQF
-1685 KGLPEWLNNMWK
+1685 KGLPEWLNNMWR
-1697 NTTKSL
+1697 NTTNSL
-1703 LNIGGKFG
+1703 VKIGGKFG

-1735 FISLFNGIIKY
+1735 FISLFNGILKY

-1756 SMKKVSIPR
+1756 SMQKVSIPR

-1814 NMIQQ
+1814 NMLQQ
-1819 NQGTQQT
+1819 TQGTQQT

-1839 IDTIIINS
+1839 IDTIIVNS